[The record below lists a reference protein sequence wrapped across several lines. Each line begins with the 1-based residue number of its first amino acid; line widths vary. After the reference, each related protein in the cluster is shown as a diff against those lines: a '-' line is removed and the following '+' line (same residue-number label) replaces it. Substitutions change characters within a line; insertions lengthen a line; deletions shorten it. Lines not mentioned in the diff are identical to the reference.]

1 MEPPASPEHV
11 KNGRARIHRDLAVVR
26 KWLGADPATGQ
37 RYLPDAIRAHNRD
50 DGHGL
55 YELRDVLCDADLFRR
70 LRLRG
75 QTRSRNGLD
84 DYMRAL
90 SLVSGKPY
98 ADLRHGGGI
107 WLADDRDDQHL
118 VVAIVDTAHLA
129 VTMAL
134 QGADLDMA
142 RLAATIAAD
151 CAPEED
157 TPKLDLAA
165 VAVAEGDKNRG
176 RQVIRGLLGQRDADG
191 PIDLASRTDELSE
204 SSRWSDQTRTG

>member
-1 MEPPASPEHV
+1 
-11 KNGRARIHRDLAVVR
+11 
-26 KWLGADPATGQ
+26 
-37 RYLPDAIRAHNRD
+37 
-50 DGHGL
+50 
-55 YELRDVLCDADLFRR
+55 
-70 LRLRG
+70 
-75 QTRSRNGLD
+75 
-84 DYMRAL
+84 
-90 SLVSGKPY
+90 
-98 ADLRHGGGI
+98 
-107 WLADDRDDQHL
+107 
-118 VVAIVDTAHLA
+118 
-129 VTMAL
+129 
-134 QGADLDMA
+134 MA